1 MDELRALF
9 PRHPGWAVS
18 LFMPAHR
25 RGRETEQDPIRFKNL
40 LREVE
45 ERLGDKNVRRPDV
58 QQMLEPAHRLLEDAS
73 FWWHQSDGL
82 AAFITAEEARFYRVP
97 LPFESLIVVA
107 NRYHLKPLLP
117 LFTDN
122 GHFYILA
129 LSQGEVRLLEG
140 TRNTVDEIDLEH
152 MPGSLVDA
160 LQFERYERQMQFHT
174 GTSAGHGDRAAAFFG
189 HDPSDEDK
197 TRILRWFRK
206 IDSEL
211 SSLLAGERSPLVLA
225 GVEYL
230 LPLYTQANSYAH
242 LLDDG
247 IHGNPEELRPEDLH
261 TRAWPIV
268 HPTFVAVQEEA
279 AARYRQLSAAGKT
292 MTGVEETVAAAH
304 HGRVDTLF
312 VALNAQVWGAY
323 DTKTDTVQV
332 RESPE
337 PGDEDLLDLAAI
349 ESLLNGG
356 SVYAVEP
363 EQVPDGG
370 PLAAVLRY

>member
-73 FWWHQSDGL
+73 FWWHQSNGL

-129 LSQGEVRLLEG
+129 
-140 TRNTVDEIDLEH
+140 
-152 MPGSLVDA
+152 PG
-160 LQFERYERQMQFHT
+160 
-174 GTSAGHGDRAAAFFG
+174 
-189 HDPSDEDK
+189 
-197 TRILRWFRK
+197 
-206 IDSEL
+206 
-211 SSLLAGERSPLVLA
+211 
-225 GVEYL
+225 
-230 LPLYTQANSYAH
+230 
-242 LLDDG
+242 
-247 IHGNPEELRPEDLH
+247 
-261 TRAWPIV
+261 
-268 HPTFVAVQEEA
+268 
-279 AARYRQLSAAGKT
+279 
-292 MTGVEETVAAAH
+292 
-304 HGRVDTLF
+304 
-312 VALNAQVWGAY
+312 AQ
-323 DTKTDTVQV
+323 
-332 RESPE
+332 
-337 PGDEDLLDLAAI
+337 PG
-349 ESLLNGG
+349 
-356 SVYAVEP
+356 
-363 EQVPDGG
+363 
-370 PLAAVLRY
+370 